1 MLETKNLRFKYD
13 DDSELSFPDIKTS
26 KENLLILGAS
36 GVGKT
41 TFLHLLSGLLK
52 PLEGEID
59 LIGTPISKLTMTE
72 MDRFRGKNIGIVFQ
86 KPHFIN
92 SLTVKENLQL
102 AQYISKKIDKTRINS
117 LLESLGIEDKANKKT
132 LNLSQGEK
140 QRVSI
145 ARTLIM
151 KPKFVVCDEPT
162 SMLDV
167 SIRIS
172 IMDLMLN
179 LAKDLE
185 VSYLYITHDLAV
197 ARYMCNRIAVM
208 FNGKIVEIGET
219 EELLQNPVHPYT
231 KRLISSIPIPDPTY
245 KREQYK
251 VNFDEL
257 DNIISKNPNE
267 KMVDIGGGH
276 LVATHD
282 TKDFLIES

>member
-13 DDSELSFPDIKTS
+13 NDSELSFPDIKTS

-52 PLEGEID
+52 PLAGEID
-59 LIGTPISKLTMTE
+59 LIGTPISKLTMSE

-117 LLESLGIEDKANKKT
+117 LLESLVIEDKANKKT

-145 ARTLIM
+145 ALAIVNSPKLILAY
-151 KPKFVVCDEPT
+151 EPT
-162 SMLDV
+162 SSLD
-167 SIRIS
+167 
-172 IMDLMLN
+172 DLNCDKVIN
-179 LAKDLE
+179 LLKDQAAKYKAKLII
-185 VSYLYITHDLAV
+185 ITHD
-197 ARYMCNRIAVM
+197 Y
-208 FNGKIVEIGET
+208 
-219 EELLQNPVHPYT
+219 
-231 KRLISSIPIPDPTY
+231 RL
-245 KREQYK
+245 KK
-251 VNFDEL
+251 HF
-257 DNIISKNPNE
+257 KNT
-267 KMVDIGGGH
+267 
-276 LVATHD
+276 LS
-282 TKDFLIES
+282 L

>member
-13 DDSELSFPDIKTS
+13 NNLELNFPDIKTS

-52 PLEGEID
+52 PINGEID
-59 LIGTPISKLTMTE
+59 LLGTKISKLKMSE

-102 AQYISKKIDKTRINS
+102 AQYISKKSDKNRIQS

-145 ARTLIM
+145 ALAIVNSPKLILA
-151 KPKFVVCDEPT
+151 DEPT
-162 SMLDV
+162 SSLD
-167 SIRIS
+167 
-172 IMDLMLN
+172 DLNCDKVINILKN
-179 LAKDLE
+179 QASKYKAKLII
-185 VSYLYITHDLAV
+185 ITHD
-197 ARYMCNRIAVM
+197 Y
-208 FNGKIVEIGET
+208 
-219 EELLQNPVHPYT
+219 
-231 KRLISSIPIPDPTY
+231 RL
-245 KREQYK
+245 KK
-251 VNFDEL
+251 HF
-257 DNIISKNPNE
+257 KNT
-267 KMVDIGGGH
+267 
-276 LVATHD
+276 LS
-282 TKDFLIES
+282 L